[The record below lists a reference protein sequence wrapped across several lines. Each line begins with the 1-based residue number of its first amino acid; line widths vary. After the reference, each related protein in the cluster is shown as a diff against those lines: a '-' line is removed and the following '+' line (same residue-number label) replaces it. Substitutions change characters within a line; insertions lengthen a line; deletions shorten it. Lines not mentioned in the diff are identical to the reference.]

1 VSKTIYTT
9 STYAPVILLSEI
21 KKGGCVMGNAIR
33 TKKLRIGGMTCI
45 SCQNKI
51 EKKLRNTAGIEKAE
65 VSYNAGTALV
75 TFDTDIIS
83 YQSITGIIENL
94 GYSVIPDQGRERKET
109 GRTVGILMIIA
120 SLYLFLEQSGLLN
133 VLVPS
138 QLADKTMGYG
148 MLFLIGLITSVHC
161 VAMCGGINLSQ
172 CIPKSGQEELNQG
185 RLAAFR
191 PAFLY
196 NLGRVISYTAVGFLA
211 GGLGAAV
218 TFSNTFQGVLKLAA
232 GIFMV
237 IMGIN
242 MLGIFPW
249 LRRLNPRMPK
259 FIAVRIQKQKAK
271 SSSPFFVGLLNGLMP
286 CGPLQAMQI
295 YALSTGNPFSGA
307 LSMFLFSIGTVPLM
321 FFLGA
326 LSTVLSKKFSSRVM
340 TAGAVLVVVL
350 GLSMFTQ
357 GVSLAGISPS
367 AILPGLD
374 GISGNQ
380 QESSGQI
387 KIEDGVQVINS
398 TLSPGRYP
406 NIKVQAGI
414 PVKWIIDAPA
424 GSINGCNNR
433 MIIREYGIE
442 YSFHTGENV
451 VEFTPDKTGKIPYS
465 CWMGMIR
472 GSINVT
478 KEGETDG
485 GQQSESQGVL
495 KEYAPQKPVPAG
507 YTIPVDDVVVA
518 QESTDENGKPVQKIT
533 LELTSQGFK
542 PAVAVVK
549 AGVDTEWTFIDNRQD
564 MDYGTNLLIP
574 DFTTE
579 LYLEKGENT
588 LYFIPDK
595 SFDFSTGD
603 NSFYGY
609 IKVVDDLENVDLD
622 AVKDEVSKFQTMIW
636 PEDTFQ
642 GSGGSCCG

>member
-1 VSKTIYTT
+1 
-9 STYAPVILLSEI
+9 
-21 KKGGCVMGNAIR
+21 MGNAIR

-51 EKKLRNTAGIEKAE
+51 EKKLSNTAGIEKAE

-94 GYSVIPDQGRERKET
+94 GYSVITDQGRESKET

-133 VLVPS
+133 LLVPS

-196 NLGRVISYTAVGFLA
+196 NFGRVISYTAVGFLA

-249 LRRLNPRMPK
+249 LRRLNPRIPK
-259 FIAVRIQKQKAK
+259 FIAVKIQKQKAK
-271 SSSPFFVGLLNGLMP
+271 SSSPLLVGLLNGLMP

-307 LSMFLFSIGTVPLM
+307 LSMFLFSLGTVPLM

-367 AILPGLD
+367 AILPGLE

-380 QESSGQI
+380 QESSEQI

-433 MIIREYGIE
+433 MIIKQYGIE

-485 GQQSESQGVL
+485 GQQSDSQGVL
-495 KEYAPQKPVPAG
+495 KEYEPQNPVPAG

-518 QESTDENGKPVQKIT
+518 QESTDDNGKPVQKIT

-574 DFTTE
+574 DFATE

-588 LYFIPDK
+588 LYFVPDK

-603 NSFYGY
+603 NTFYGY
-609 IKVVDDLENVDLD
+609 IKVVDDLENVDLN

>member
-1 VSKTIYTT
+1 
-9 STYAPVILLSEI
+9 
-21 KKGGCVMGNAIR
+21 MGNAIR

-51 EKKLRNTAGIEKAE
+51 EKKLSNTAGIEKAE
-65 VSYNAGTALV
+65 VSYNAGTAQV

-94 GYSVIPDQGRERKET
+94 GYSVITEQGRERKET
-109 GRTVGILMIIA
+109 SRTVGILMIIA

-133 VLVPS
+133 LLVPS

-196 NLGRVISYTAVGFLA
+196 NFGRVISYTAVGFLA

-249 LRRLNPRMPK
+249 LRRLNPRIPK
-259 FIAVRIQKQKAK
+259 FIAVKIQKQKTK
-271 SSSPFFVGLLNGLMP
+271 SSSPFLVGLLNGLMP

-307 LSMFLFSIGTVPLM
+307 LSMFLFSLGTVPLM

-326 LSTVLSKKFSSRVM
+326 LSTVLTKKFSSRVM

-367 AILPGLD
+367 AVLPGLE

-398 TLSPGRYP
+398 TLSAGRYP

-478 KEGETDG
+478 KEGDTDG
-485 GQQSESQGVL
+485 GQQSDSQGIL
-495 KEYAPQKPVPAG
+495 KEYAPQEPVPAG
-507 YTIPVDDVVVA
+507 YSIPVDDVVVA
-518 QESTDENGKPVQKIT
+518 QESTDDDGKPVQKIT

-542 PAVAVVK
+542 PAAAVVK

-574 DFTTE
+574 DFATE

-588 LYFIPDK
+588 LYFVPDK

-609 IKVVDDLENVDLD
+609 IKVVDDLENVDLN

>member
-1 VSKTIYTT
+1 
-9 STYAPVILLSEI
+9 
-21 KKGGCVMGNAIR
+21 MGNAIR

-94 GYSVIPDQGRERKET
+94 G
-109 GRTVGILMIIA
+109 GILMIIA

>member
-1 VSKTIYTT
+1 
-9 STYAPVILLSEI
+9 
-21 KKGGCVMGNAIR
+21 MGNAIR

-83 YQSITGIIENL
+83 YQSITGIIDNL
-94 GYSVIPDQGRERKET
+94 GYSVITEQGKERKDT
-109 GRTVGILMIIA
+109 SRTVGILMIIA

-133 VLVPS
+133 LLVPS

-148 MLFLIGLITSVHC
+148 MLFIIGLITSVHC

-185 RLAAFR
+185 RLSAFR

-259 FIAVRIQKQKAK
+259 FIAVKIQKEK
-271 SSSPFFVGLLNGLMP
+271 SKSNSPFFVGLLNGLMP

-307 LSMFLFSIGTVPLM
+307 LSMFLFSLGTVPLM
-321 FFLGA
+321 FILGA
-326 LSTVLSKKFSSRVM
+326 LSTVLSKKFTSRVM

-357 GVSLAGISPS
+357 GVSLAGISLS
-367 AILPGLD
+367 AILPGLE

-406 NIKVQAGI
+406 NIKVQAEI

-472 GSINVT
+472 GSINVS

-518 QESTDENGKPVQKIT
+518 QESTDENGRPVQKIT
-533 LELTSQGFK
+533 LELTSEGFK

-574 DFTTE
+574 DFATE

-595 SFDFSTGD
+595 SFEFSTGD

-609 IKVVDDLENVDLD
+609 IKVVDDLENVDLN

-642 GSGGSCCG
+642 GAGGSCCG

>member
-1 VSKTIYTT
+1 
-9 STYAPVILLSEI
+9 
-21 KKGGCVMGNAIR
+21 MGNAIR
-33 TKKLRIGGMTCI
+33 TKELRIGGMTCI

-94 GYSVIPDQGRERKET
+94 GYSVIPDQGRERKDT

-259 FIAVRIQKQKAK
+259 FIAVRIQKQKSK

-357 GVSLAGISPS
+357 GVSLAGINPS

-380 QESSGQI
+380 QESSDQI

-433 MIIREYGIE
+433 MIIRAYGIE

-518 QESTDENGKPVQKIT
+518 EETTDENGKPVQKIT

-609 IKVVDDLENVDLD
+609 IKVVDDLENVDMD
-622 AVKDEVSKFQTMIW
+622 AVKDEVSEFQTMIW

-642 GSGGSCCG
+642 GSVGSCCG

>member
-1 VSKTIYTT
+1 
-9 STYAPVILLSEI
+9 
-21 KKGGCVMGNAIR
+21 MGNAIR
-33 TKKLRIGGMTCI
+33 TKKLRIGGMTCV

-94 GYSVIPDQGRERKET
+94 GYSVIPDQGRERKDT

-259 FIAVRIQKQKAK
+259 FIAVRIQKQKSK

-357 GVSLAGISPS
+357 GVSLAGINPS

-518 QESTDENGKPVQKIT
+518 EESKDENGKPVQKIT

>member
-1 VSKTIYTT
+1 
-9 STYAPVILLSEI
+9 
-21 KKGGCVMGNAIR
+21 MGNAIR

-83 YQSITGIIENL
+83 YQSITGIIDNL
-94 GYSVIPDQGRERKET
+94 GYSVITEQGRERKDT
-109 GRTVGILMIIA
+109 SRTVGILMIIA

-133 VLVPS
+133 LLVPS

-148 MLFLIGLITSVHC
+148 MLFIIGLITSVHC

-185 RLAAFR
+185 RLSAFR

-259 FIAVRIQKQKAK
+259 FIAVKIQKEK
-271 SSSPFFVGLLNGLMP
+271 SKSNSPFFVGLLNGLMP

-307 LSMFLFSIGTVPLM
+307 LSMFLFSLGTVPLM
-321 FFLGA
+321 FILGA
-326 LSTVLSKKFSSRVM
+326 LSTVLSKKFTSRVM

-367 AILPGLD
+367 AILPGLE

-472 GSINVT
+472 GSINVS

-518 QESTDENGKPVQKIT
+518 QESTDEDGKPVQKIT
-533 LELTSQGFK
+533 LELTSEGFK

-574 DFTTE
+574 DFATE

-609 IKVVDDLENVDLD
+609 IKVVDDLENVDLN

-642 GSGGSCCG
+642 GAGGSCCG

>member
-1 VSKTIYTT
+1 
-9 STYAPVILLSEI
+9 
-21 KKGGCVMGNAIR
+21 MGNAIR

-83 YQSITGIIENL
+83 YQSITGIIDNL
-94 GYSVIPDQGRERKET
+94 GYSVITEQGRERKDT
-109 GRTVGILMIIA
+109 SRTVGILMIIA
-120 SLYLFLEQSGLLN
+120 SLYLFLEQTGLLN
-133 VLVPS
+133 LLVPS

-148 MLFLIGLITSVHC
+148 MLFIIGLITSVHC

-172 CIPKSGQEELNQG
+172 CIPKSGQEEINQG
-185 RLAAFR
+185 RLSAFR

-259 FIAVRIQKQKAK
+259 FIAVKIQKEK
-271 SSSPFFVGLLNGLMP
+271 SKSNSPFFVGLLNGLMP

-307 LSMFLFSIGTVPLM
+307 LSMFLFSLGTVPLM
-321 FFLGA
+321 FILGA
-326 LSTVLSKKFSSRVM
+326 LSTVLSKKFTSRVM

-367 AILPGLD
+367 AILPGLE

-472 GSINVT
+472 GSINVS

-533 LELTSQGFK
+533 LELTSEGFK

-588 LYFIPDK
+588 LYFIPEK

>member
-1 VSKTIYTT
+1 
-9 STYAPVILLSEI
+9 
-21 KKGGCVMGNAIR
+21 MGNAIR
-33 TKKLRIGGMTCI
+33 TKKLRIGGMTCV

-94 GYSVIPDQGRERKET
+94 GYSVIPDQGRERKDT

-259 FIAVRIQKQKAK
+259 FIAVRIQKQKSK

-357 GVSLAGISPS
+357 GVSLAGINPS

-518 QESTDENGKPVQKIT
+518 EESTDENGKSVQKIT

-609 IKVVDDLENVDLD
+609 IKVVDDLENVDMD

-642 GSGGSCCG
+642 GAGGSCCG

>member
-1 VSKTIYTT
+1 
-9 STYAPVILLSEI
+9 
-21 KKGGCVMGNAIR
+21 MGNAIR

-83 YQSITGIIENL
+83 YQSITGIIDNL
-94 GYSVIPDQGRERKET
+94 GYSVITEQGRERKDT
-109 GRTVGILMIIA
+109 SRTVGILMIIA

-133 VLVPS
+133 LLVPS

-148 MLFLIGLITSVHC
+148 MLFIIGLITSVHC

-172 CIPKSGQEELNQG
+172 CIPKSGQEEINQG
-185 RLAAFR
+185 RLSAFR

-259 FIAVRIQKQKAK
+259 FIAVKIQKEK
-271 SSSPFFVGLLNGLMP
+271 SKSNSPFFVGLLNGLMP

-307 LSMFLFSIGTVPLM
+307 LSMFLFSLGTVPLM
-321 FFLGA
+321 FILGA
-326 LSTVLSKKFSSRVM
+326 LSTVLSKKFTSRVM

-367 AILPGLD
+367 AILPGLE

-472 GSINVT
+472 GSINVS

-533 LELTSQGFK
+533 LELTSEGFK

-574 DFTTE
+574 DFATE

-595 SFDFSTGD
+595 SLDFSTGD

-609 IKVVDDLENVDLD
+609 IKVVDDLENVDLN

-642 GSGGSCCG
+642 GAGGSCCG

>member
-1 VSKTIYTT
+1 
-9 STYAPVILLSEI
+9 
-21 KKGGCVMGNAIR
+21 MGNAIR
-33 TKKLRIGGMTCI
+33 TKELRIGGMTCI

-94 GYSVIPDQGRERKET
+94 GYSVIPDQGRERKDT

-242 MLGIFPW
+242 MLGVFPW

-259 FIAVRIQKQKAK
+259 FIAVRIQKQKSK

-357 GVSLAGISPS
+357 GVSLAGINPS

-380 QESSGQI
+380 QESSDQI

-433 MIIREYGIE
+433 MIIRAYGIE

-518 QESTDENGKPVQKIT
+518 EETTDENGKPVQKIT

-609 IKVVDDLENVDLD
+609 IKVVDDLENVDMD

>member
-1 VSKTIYTT
+1 
-9 STYAPVILLSEI
+9 
-21 KKGGCVMGNAIR
+21 MGNAIR

-94 GYSVIPDQGRERKET
+94 GYSVIPDQGPERKDT
-109 GRTVGILMIIA
+109 TRTVGILMIIV

-307 LSMFLFSIGTVPLM
+307 LSMFLFSLGTVPLM

-326 LSTVLSKKFSSRVM
+326 LSTVLSKKFSNRVM

-367 AILPGLD
+367 AILPGLE

-380 QESSGQI
+380 QESSEQI

-398 TLSPGRYP
+398 TLSSGRYP

-451 VEFTPDKTGKIPYS
+451 VEFTPEKTGKIPYS

-642 GSGGSCCG
+642 GAGGSCCG